1 MCWVDREGG
10 GFWAVTTHPEVSH
23 IGADPGG
30 FCSSRGIL
38 TDEIGTTYE
47 TPPTMMHTDPPQHT
61 RYRRLVQPGFKPS
74 MVRLM
79 EAGVTAKATAL
90 VDQIQ
95 GGVAFDVVQDLSIPF
110 PLQVICEL
118 LGVDGSQWPRFFDW
132 SEAVIPGECEQ
143 TEEERAALQVEM
155 WEYLIGVAEE
165 RRKAP
170 ADDLVS
176 VLADVGSDPES
187 GGEELSEAEL
197 AMFLIQLLVA
207 GNETT
212 RNLISGGLVALA
224 ENPDAVGGAAGRS
237 VADPVRRRGAAAL
250 DDAGDLVHADGDGAP
265 PPSVASRWPRVTR
278 CCWSTPRPTGTRRSS
293 GPMPAE
299 LRIDRHPNPHVSFGF
314 GPHFCLGAALARLEG
329 RVVLGAAAGPLRQ
342 SVAWPV
348 PSSGRRARSSPASG
362 SASLVFALRR
372 NRGRRRQRSG
382 AHVGDV
388 LGIAIHASRQQG
400 TPTRVRTPSADVARR
415 LQAPRCTSGAPRPGN
430 SLNAA
435 SAPSTATP
443 APAMHATSQPAVE
456 GREDDRLQCRPRGGA
471 VRGRP
476 PPAPPPSTGAPRPW
490 GRPGWAAERKA
501 LMIFGA

>member
-1 MCWVDREGG
+1 MSPAGGADASRLLDPSLYSGGDPFALYAELRRTAPVCWVEREGG

-79 EAGVTAKATAL
+79 EAGVGAKAAAL
-90 VDQIQ
+90 TSRIE
-95 GGVAFDVVQDLSIPF
+95 GGVAFEVVQDLSIPF

-132 SEAVIPGECEQ
+132 SEAVIPGESERS
-143 TEEERAALQVEM
+143 EEERAALQVEM

-165 RRKAP
+165 RRRAP

-176 VLADVGSDPES
+176 VLAGVGSDPEGGGGWRRWRRVA

-224 ENPDAVGGAAGRS
+224 ENPAQWAALRADRSLLPAAVEELLRWTTPVISFMRTATSATTIRGVSVAAG
-237 VADPVRRRGAAAL
+237 DPVLLVYASANRDEEVFGP
-250 DDAGDLVHADGDGAP
+250 DAG
-265 PPSVASRWPRVTR
+265 
-278 CCWSTPRPTGTRRSS
+278 
-293 GPMPAE
+293 E
-299 LRIDRHPNPHVSFGF
+299 LRVDRHPNPHVSFGF

-329 RVVLGAAAGPLRQ
+329 RVVLGQLLDRFETLSLAGP
-342 SVAWPV
+342 VE
-348 PSSGRRARSSPASG
+348 
-362 SASLVFALRR
+362 
-372 NRGRRRQRSG
+372 
-382 AHVGDV
+382 
-388 LGIAIHASRQQG
+388 
-400 TPTRVRTPSADVARR
+400 RTPSPVIAGVRR
-415 LQAPRCTSGAPRPGN
+415 
-430 SLNAA
+430 
-435 SAPSTATP
+435 
-443 APAMHATSQPAVE
+443 
-456 GREDDRLQCRPRGGA
+456 
-471 VRGRP
+471 
-476 PPAPPPSTGAPRPW
+476 
-490 GRPGWAAERKA
+490 AE
-501 LMIFGA
+501 LVFS